1 LLVLFTRSSL
11 LRPWVLAEVGATLI
25 RRKRIVAVTY
35 GATEAELHELGVLSL
50 LDTRMLLRLEDFD
63 DYVTQLNARVKA
75 HNNG

>member
-1 LLVLFTRSSL
+1 M
-11 LRPWVLAEVGATLI
+11 
-25 RRKRIVAVTY
+25 Y

-50 LDTRMLLRLEDFD
+50 LDTRMLLRLEDLD